1 MSGMKGFLNY
11 CSCFP
16 IVFIDWVC
24 VLPKTNIGAFV
35 CVLGELNFL
44 FPKIMGIVTTES
56 ELVSAVAPARLYK
69 TIALDYSNFFPKVLP
84 NLVKSVEIIEGDG
97 RPGAIKKFTIP
108 EGYVNQKADVVDV
121 NNYVY
126 DYTIVEGNVLSD
138 REDKMCNE
146 YKLVVNL
153 MEDASSR
160 SHASTTPEAMLNS

>member
-1 MSGMKGFLNY
+1 M
-11 CSCFP
+11 
-16 IVFIDWVC
+16 
-24 VLPKTNIGAFV
+24 
-35 CVLGELNFL
+35 
-44 FPKIMGIVTTES
+44 
-56 ELVSAVAPARLYK
+56 
-69 TIALDYSNFFPKVLP
+69 
-84 NLVKSVEIIEGDG
+84 
-97 RPGAIKKFTIP
+97 
-108 EGYVNQKADVVDV
+108 NQKADVVDV